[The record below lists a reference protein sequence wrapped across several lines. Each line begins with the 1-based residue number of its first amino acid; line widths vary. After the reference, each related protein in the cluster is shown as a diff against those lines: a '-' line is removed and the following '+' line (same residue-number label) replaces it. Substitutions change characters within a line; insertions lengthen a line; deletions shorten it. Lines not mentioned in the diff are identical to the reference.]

1 MSLICALAF
10 AAAPAAFAQGP
21 TQQGYD
27 PTSQNPE
34 SLSAIDALP
43 AADTSDGT
51 SDGTDP
57 AAQEEVVS
65 AESGD
70 SLPFTGLDVGIVALL
85 GVALL
90 GTGLAVRQVAR
101 S

>member
-27 PTSQNPE
+27 VRSQNPE

-43 AADTSDGT
+43 TADT